1 MKISE
6 LIALLEQ
13 RKEEY
18 GDVDVRVWDDEECYM
33 NPNIS
38 VNDFLSDYGGYGN
51 GRVPHY
57 VGISTEQEDE

>member
-18 GDVDVRVWDDEECYM
+18 GDVDVRVHQAAPVDDWELVTH
-33 NPNIS
+33 IS
-38 VNDFLSDYGGYGN
+38 QLQ
-51 GRVPHY
+51 HY
-57 VGISTEQEDE
+57 EGISPYVAID

>member
-18 GDVDVRVWDDEECYM
+18 GDVYVKIYENRNMEFVPVSRVEPVSLEHQ
-33 NPNIS
+33 
-38 VNDFLSDYGGYGN
+38 DFGLEIY
-51 GRVPHY
+51 
-57 VGISTEQEDE
+57 

>member
-18 GDVDVRVWDDEECYM
+18 GDVEVV
-33 NPNIS
+33 
-38 VNDFLSDYGGYGN
+38 GYGYFYKSVQGVELVDHSN
-51 GRVPHY
+51 DHCRQVEIY
-57 VGISTEQEDE
+57 

>member
-18 GDVDVRVWDDEECYM
+18 GDVEVVT
-33 NPNIS
+33 
-38 VNDFLSDYGGYGN
+38 YGYVYN
-51 GRVPHY
+51 KVQY
-57 VGISTEQEDE
+57 VGLVEHNNERCRQVEIY

>member
-18 GDVDVRVWDDEECYM
+18 GDVLIKIYENRNTDFVPVSRVEPVSLEHQ
-33 NPNIS
+33 
-38 VNDFLSDYGGYGN
+38 DFGLEIY
-51 GRVPHY
+51 
-57 VGISTEQEDE
+57 

>member
-18 GDVDVRVWDDEECYM
+18 RDVEVVTYRYNYNKVQ
-33 NPNIS
+33 
-38 VNDFLSDYGGYGN
+38 
-51 GRVPHY
+51 Y
-57 VGISTEQEDE
+57 VGLVEHNSERCCQVEIY